1 MKKQVIYSGIQP
13 SGIMTLGNYIGAVN
27 NWRDMQANESNDCIF
42 ALADLHTIT
51 VRQNPETLRNNTLNF
66 LALLLAAGI
75 DKDKSILYL
84 QSQVHEHSELS
95 WILNCY
101 TYVGEMNRMTQFKDK
116 SEKHKDN
123 INMGLM
129 DYPVLMAADILL
141 YKTNL
146 VPVGVDQMQH
156 LEIARDIAIR
166 FNGIYGDT
174 FVVPEGRMSKV
185 GAKIMSLQEPTAKM
199 SKSDPNPNAVISV
212 LDSEDTIVKKLKRA
226 VTDSDSEI
234 RFDQENKPGVSNL
247 LTILAAARGISVS
260 QAEQDCQGMMYGHL
274 KLAVADAVVEML
286 RPFRERFDRYIN
298 DKAFLAQV
306 AKEGREKASQ
316 IAAKTLAEVK
326 EKVGFV
332 L

>member
-27 NWRDMQANESNDCIF
+27 NWRSLQDDDKNKCIF

-51 VRQNPETLRNNTLNF
+51 VRQNPDTFRQNTLNF

-75 DKDKSILYL
+75 DKDKCIVYL
-84 QSQVHEHSELS
+84 QSQVKEHSELA
-95 WILNCY
+95 WLLNCY

-116 SEKHKDN
+116 SEKHSDN

-141 YKTNL
+141 YKTNQ
-146 VPVGVDQMQH
+146 VPVGVDQVQH
-156 LEIARDIAIR
+156 LEIARDIATR

-174 FVVPEGRMSKV
+174 FVVPEGKLSKV

-212 LDSEDTIVKKLKRA
+212 LDSTDTIVKKLKRA
-226 VTDSDSEI
+226 VTDSDMTI
-234 RFDQENKPGVSNL
+234 VYDPINKPGVSNL
-247 LTILAAARGISVS
+247 ITILAAAKSISIEDAVN
-260 QAEQDCQGMMYGHL
+260 ECQGMMYGHL

-286 RPFRERFDRYIN
+286 RPFREKFDRYIS
-298 DKAFLAQV
+298 DIPYLMQV
-306 AKEGREKASQ
+306 AKEGRIKASK
-316 IAAKTLAEVK
+316 IARKTIKEVK
-326 EKVGFV
+326 EKIGFV